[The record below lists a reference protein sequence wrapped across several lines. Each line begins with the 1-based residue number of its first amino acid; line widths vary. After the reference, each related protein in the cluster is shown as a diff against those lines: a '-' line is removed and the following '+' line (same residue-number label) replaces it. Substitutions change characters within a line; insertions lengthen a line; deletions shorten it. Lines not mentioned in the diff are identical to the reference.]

1 MGKIFKLVT
10 FATALLL
17 LSGCSLSS
25 VESDRLPAPTFTMTP
40 TETPLPTDQAT
51 PEPEEV
57 PYWVDGLKIEDITD
71 STSKS
76 CTFDMCVFL
85 KVTALK
91 TCSSIS
97 LYGTSYTEDDDE
109 VDSFDA
115 DFPKLVKGKSRVVE
129 FGTDVVD
136 DSEEYVELD
145 ESSCWK

>member
-1 MGKIFKLVT
+1 MGKLFKVVT
-10 FATALLL
+10 FAAALLL

-25 VESDRLPAPTFTMTP
+25 AESDRLPAPTFTMTP
-40 TETPLPTDQAT
+40 TETPVPTDSAT
-51 PEPEEV
+51 TDPEEV
-57 PYWVDGLKIEDITD
+57 TYWVDGLKIEDITD

-115 DFPKLVKGKSRVVE
+115 DFPKLSKGKSRVVE
-129 FGTDVVD
+129 FGTDAVD
-136 DSEEYVELD
+136 DNEEYVELD